1 MTQKGIKPLW
11 LLLLTFCFISC
22 RAAGKEYSRADLI
35 LGTACRVR
43 ILNVKSEKKANEVL
57 DAVFSEL
64 ERLDTIFNAN
74 SGNSELETVNEKAGI
89 SPVQVSEE
97 LYAVL
102 EIAAEFAKKTE
113 GAFDPAIGALAK
125 LWNIGFDN
133 ANEPP
138 SGKIR
143 AVLPL
148 LDYRN
153 IVLPDTGIVFLTE
166 KGMQLDLGGI
176 AKGYAADRI
185 RTILKDNG
193 IKNALIDLGGNILA
207 MGQNPNGEAW
217 KIGLRNPNIGY
228 NNSVIRIDVQNKSL
242 VTSGNYE
249 RYFEKNGRLYHHI
262 LDKTTGYPVE
272 TDINAVSILS
282 DSSVYADALSTACY
296 ILGPEKS
303 AALLAGFEDASA
315 FFFFND
321 NSVLLIGNKNVNFG
335 LTDPSFFLKK

>member
-1 MTQKGIKPLW
+1 M
-11 LLLLTFCFISC
+11 
-22 RAAGKEYSRADLI
+22 
-35 LGTACRVR
+35 
-43 ILNVKSEKKANEVL
+43 
-57 DAVFSEL
+57 
-64 ERLDTIFNAN
+64 
-74 SGNSELETVNEKAGI
+74 
-89 SPVQVSEE
+89 
-97 LYAVL
+97 

-138 SGKIR
+138 PGEIR

-153 IVLPDTGIVFLTE
+153 IILPDTGTVFLLK
-166 KGMQLDLGGI
+166 KGMRLDLGGI
-176 AKGYAADRI
+176 AKGYAADSI
-185 RTILKDNG
+185 CTILKDNG

-228 NNSVIRIDVQNKSL
+228 NNSVIWIDVQNKSL

-303 AALLAGFEDASA
+303 AALLAGFEDTSA

-321 NSVLLIGNKNVNFG
+321 NSVLLIGNKNVNFA
-335 LTDPSFFLKK
+335 LTDPSFSLKD

>member
-1 MTQKGIKPLW
+1 MTQKAIKHLW

-43 ILNVKSEKKANEVL
+43 VLNVKSEKKANEVL

-74 SGNSELETVNEKAGI
+74 SGNSELETVNENAGI
-89 SPVQVSEE
+89 RPVPVSEE
-97 LYAVL
+97 LYSLL
-102 EIAAEFAKKTE
+102 ELSMAFAEKTG
-113 GAFDPAIGALAK
+113 GAFDPAIGPLAK

-138 SGKIR
+138 FGEIR

-153 IVLPDTGIVFLTE
+153 IVLPDTGTAFLTE
-166 KGMQLDLGGI
+166 KGMRLDLGGI

-207 MGQNPNGEAW
+207 MGQNPSGEAW
-217 KIGLRNPNIGY
+217 KIGLKNPNIGH
-228 NNSVIRIDVQNKSL
+228 NNSVMRLDVQNKSL

-249 RYFEKNGRLYHHI
+249 RYFEKDGRLFHHI
-262 LDKTTGYPVE
+262 LDKTTGYPVK
-272 TDINAVSILS
+272 TDINAVSILA

-296 ILGPEKS
+296 VLGPEKS
-303 AALLAGFEDASA
+303 RPLLDSFKDVAA

-321 NSVLLIGNKNVNFG
+321 NSVLVIGNKNVNFA
-335 LTDPSFFLKK
+335 LTDPSFSLKE